1 MPVILKKT
9 TREEVQIGI
18 WKIIEEEGFFLDRMP
33 LTAAEEQQL
42 APIKGQRRVHWLASR
57 YLIHLLTAV
66 GTRIECLKDEHGKPY
81 LADSNLEI
89 SFSHSG
95 DLAAVALGKR
105 TVGVDIQTLVPKIGR
120 IAHKFIRDDET
131 VPSPEVWGQHI
142 IWGAKEA
149 AYKAYGKR
157 QLDFRQNMFF
167 NCHEDQGLT
176 VDVEKDDFQMSYL
189 GRYEKWGNYV
199 LVYLQTPV

>member
-1 MPVILKKT
+1 
-9 TREEVQIGI
+9 
-18 WKIIEEEGFFLDRMP
+18 MP
-33 LTAAEEQQL
+33 LTSSEEDQL
-42 APIKGQRRVHWLASR
+42 AQIKGQRRVHWLASR

-81 LADSNLEI
+81 LAESNFEI

-95 DLAAVALGKR
+95 DLVAVALGRR

-120 IAHKFIRDDET
+120 IAHKFIRDDED
-131 VPSPEVWGQHI
+131 VLSPEILGQHI

-157 QLDFRQNMFF
+157 RLDFREHMFF
-167 NCHEDQGLT
+167 APHEDQGLT

-199 LVYLQTPV
+199 LVYLQASS